1 MLYSCSWKPRKFSNV
16 HKNSMVVLASYG
28 VGCFVYFVYMG
39 FPRTSENKIKHAVPR
54 FLFLGLAFRELV
66 ANINKSIMARQ
77 CCLVALFSLYTLLCM
92 AQETSKGYIINIEGD
107 KIYLDFTSSS
117 VRIGDELAVLTSAGY
132 FTHPVTG
139 QKIPRSQEQVAT
151 VRITE
156 VYDTYSVAKVEPS
169 QMINKIKVGMPV
181 SKQIQV
187 EPDNNDGVI
196 DVAASHNVVT
206 QQQKENIS
214 HLNQSTTMSS
224 ERVSVVVAPAQV
236 NDVVGV
242 GYFGSYVA
250 DILMEQLMQCDKVK
264 LLDRTILNAQ
274 IDETNLTGEYIDPN
288 TAIQKGRISGAQ
300 YIIQVTMQKP
310 DVVNIKT
317 GIPLAAVMGAIQGIT
332 RTNIGAQYASNA
344 QVGTLKA
351 SVNITTRV
359 VDLQTGEVLFMCS
372 GTGKSQGK
380 SQLSMEYGALGGAQL
395 NGGADGFKQ
404 TVTGKAIQKAF
415 ITIGRSLNNYFDGN
429 TDKKVMGSAS
439 GFGNYGQ
446 QMRARG
452 LRLYLGTEKLDKDGV
467 QMTFTEN
474 PNLFFKYKKAKRWS
488 SAGWGIMVGCVG
500 LGGWLTFAGME
511 DGEDDTSA
519 VGGTIIGIGVL
530 SGVSMQILSRKK
542 IKR

>member
-1 MLYSCSWKPRKFSNV
+1 
-16 HKNSMVVLASYG
+16 
-28 VGCFVYFVYMG
+28 
-39 FPRTSENKIKHAVPR
+39 
-54 FLFLGLAFRELV
+54 
-66 ANINKSIMARQ
+66 MARQ
-77 CCLVALFSLYTLLCM
+77 CCLVALLSLYTLLCM
-92 AQETSKGYIINIEGD
+92 SQETSKGYIINIEGD
-107 KIYLDFTSSS
+107 KIYLDFTSTS
-117 VRIGDELAVLTSAGY
+117 VRIGDELAVLTSRGY

-151 VRITE
+151 VEITQ
-156 VYDTYSVAKVEPS
+156 VYDTYSIAKVEPS
-169 QMINKIKVGMPV
+169 QMINKIKVGMSV

-187 EPDNNDGVI
+187 EPNDNDGVI
-196 DVAASHNVVT
+196 DVAASHNAVT
-206 QQQKENIS
+206 QQQKENIP

-250 DILMEQLMQCDKVK
+250 DVLMEQLMQCDKVK

-317 GIPLAAVMGAIQGIT
+317 GIPLASVMGAIQGIT

-372 GTGKSQGK
+372 GTGKAQGK
-380 SQLSMEYGALGGAQL
+380 AQLSMEYGALGGAQL

-404 TVTGKAIQKAF
+404 TITGKAIQKAF

-452 LRLYLGTEKLDKDGV
+452 LKLYLGTEKLDKDGV
-467 QMTFTEN
+467 QMAFTDN
-474 PNLFFKYKKAKRWS
+474 SSLFFQYKRAKKLS
-488 SAGWGIMVGCVG
+488 SAGWLTMLASIGVG
-500 LGGWLTFAGME
+500 
-511 DGEDDTSA
+511 
-519 VGGTIIGIGVL
+519 IGIICADIDDVNSTVIATGGIVIT
-530 SGVSMQILSRKK
+530 GGIAGGIYMQIASRKK
-542 IKR
+542 IKKVAKLYNEYQLNTSQISSDSYQLGITINKGIGLKLTF